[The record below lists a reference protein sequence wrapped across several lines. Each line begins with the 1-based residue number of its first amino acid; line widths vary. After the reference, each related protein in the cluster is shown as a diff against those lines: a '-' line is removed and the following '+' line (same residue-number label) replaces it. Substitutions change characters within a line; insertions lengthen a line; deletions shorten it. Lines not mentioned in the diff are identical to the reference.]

1 MIDTCPV
8 ADMNIKMVGS
18 SKDELQLVCSWICA
32 LLCVKLRRSQVDF
45 SRISKFNMHP
55 IMSLNIKRDA
65 IQLMKPGFFFFS
77 SPFTSDAHF
86 YVRLRQWTRVL
97 STLEV
102 QEGGSQLFLP
112 MRVHVHAH
120 ARLDTLR
127 PSPCAS
133 RLDARLSGEAEDESR
148 QSYFSISV

>member
-18 SKDELQLVCSWICA
+18 SKDELQLVYSWVCA

-45 SRISKFNMHP
+45 SRNSKFNMHP

-65 IQLMKPGFFFFS
+65 IQLMKPG
-77 SPFTSDAHF
+77 SPPPSLQMLTCM
-86 YVRLRQWTRVL
+86 YVCVSEPVCCPHSRF
-97 STLEV
+97 

-112 MRVHVHAH
+112 MRAHVHAH

>member
-18 SKDELQLVCSWICA
+18 SQDELQLVYSWICA

-65 IQLMKPGFFFFS
+65 IQLMKPGFFF
-77 SPFTSDAHF
+77 SPPFHFRCSLLCTSAS
-86 YVRLRQWTRVL
+86 VN
-97 STLEV
+97 
-102 QEGGSQLFLP
+102 
-112 MRVHVHAH
+112 
-120 ARLDTLR
+120 
-127 PSPCAS
+127 PCAVHTRGS
-133 RLDARLSGEAEDESR
+133 RGR
-148 QSYFSISV
+148 QSAVFTHACACARARPTRHAQTFPVRVPSGCAAQRRGRR